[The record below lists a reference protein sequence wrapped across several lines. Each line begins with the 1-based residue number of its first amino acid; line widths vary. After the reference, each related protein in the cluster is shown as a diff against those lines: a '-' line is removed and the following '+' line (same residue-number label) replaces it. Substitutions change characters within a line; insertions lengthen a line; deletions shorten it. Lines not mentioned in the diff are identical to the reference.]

1 MEYVLLIGGLITL
14 IIAGEA
20 LVRGAV
26 GIALKFKIPTLVIG
40 MTIVS
45 FGTSAPELLVSLK
58 AALEGHPELS
68 IGNVVGS
75 NVANI
80 ALVLGITAMI
90 LPIAVKR
97 STAKIDWSIMMGA
110 TILFYVFILDN
121 IIQWY
126 EGLIFVLGLIAFNIY
141 MFRSIAKK
149 KDEAGIGLDVDEDE
163 AGKQNVFVQIL
174 FIIIGCVG
182 LAYGAGWLLDGAVT
196 IASDFGVSEHVIA
209 VTIVAFGT
217 SVPELIT
224 SVVAALK
231 KETDIS
237 VGNLV
242 GSNIFN
248 ILGVLGI
255 TSLVKEIPVSLQV
268 VNNDIFWVLA
278 ISFLVLPLMIINYR
292 VNRVR
297 GFLLFLSYGVYIY
310 FVVS

>member
-26 GIALKFKIPTLVIG
+26 GIALKFKIPTMVIG

-58 AALEGHPELS
+58 AAIEGHPELA
-68 IGNVVGS
+68 IGNVLGS

-80 ALVLGITAMI
+80 ALVLGITAMV

-97 STAKIDWSIMMGA
+97 STAKIDWTIMMVA
-110 TILFYVFILDN
+110 TLLFYLFTLDN
-121 IIQWY
+121 IITWY
-126 EGLIFVLGLIAFNIY
+126 EGLIFVLGLIAFNVY
-141 MFRSIAKK
+141 MFKSVANN
-149 KDEAGIGLDVDEDE
+149 KDKSELEVDLDVDVT
-163 AGKQNVFVQIL
+163 KQKNIFVQFLLIL
-174 FIIIGCVG
+174 VGCIG
-182 LAYGAGWLLDGAVT
+182 LAYGASWLLDGAIQ
-196 IASDFGVSEHVIA
+196 IASDFGVSEHIIA

-224 SVVAALK
+224 SVIAALK

-237 VGNLV
+237 VGNLI

-268 VNNDIFWVLA
+268 TNVDIYWVMA

-292 VNRVR
+292 INRFR
-297 GFLLFLSYGVYIY
+297 GFLLFVSYGVYIY